1 MVRRKEDFGIFPAG
15 LADEARGCLPCDVRN
30 RQENPLLKGVSR
42 SFYLSLRFLPKP
54 MRGAASLGYLLARTS
69 DTLADTAAL
78 EVEVRRQALV
88 AFRRSLAGSEEAPRW
103 QVSLLN
109 AVSDVRERHLL
120 EGSGDLFEWL
130 ARLPDGES
138 ALVREVVDIIISG
151 QLADLEWFGAATR
164 ENPVALADDAA
175 LEDYTWRVA
184 GCVGAFW
191 TKLGFLTIGERFS
204 NIPPADL
211 ERLGVRYGKGLQLVN
226 ILRDLPADLANGRC
240 YLPVGNPHNVAELM
254 ECHANWVERACEWTS
269 AGPTYAATLGS
280 RRLRAASA
288 LPAMIADRTLE
299 RLRDSTWQVLQKR
312 VRVPRWEVYVSLVKA
327 LMMKQR

>member
-1 MVRRKEDFGIFPAG
+1 LATDVVRRKEDFGIFPAG

-109 AVSDVRERHLL
+109 AISDVRERHLL
-120 EGSGDLFEWL
+120 EGSEDLFEWL

-151 QLADLEWFGAATR
+151 QLADIEWFGAATR

-184 GCVGAFW
+184 GLFGGVLAHV
-191 TKLGFLTIGERFS
+191 L
-204 NIPPADL
+204 ADL
-211 ERLGVRYGKGLQLVN
+211 HR
-226 ILRDLPADLANGRC
+226 
-240 YLPVGNPHNVAELM
+240 AEM
-254 ECHANWVERACEWTS
+254 
-269 AGPTYAATLGS
+269 
-280 RRLRAASA
+280 RAAHRA
-288 LPAMIADRTLE
+288 EVGGFRAVLRQGFVVELAGGLGIEAEIELVFPAEFEAGL
-299 RLRDSTWQVLQKR
+299 
-312 VRVPRWEVYVSLVKA
+312 
-327 LMMKQR
+327 